1 MNYKQILNRKSVDNN
16 EEKMKNMSF
25 NILYDPGNL
34 YPPGKKVCV
43 EHHVVVYCQ
52 SNCGAV
58 FMAEG
63 EHYYLQ
69 RGDMVLVK
77 PNTVHG
83 FVSYNSGK
91 DPYAGYV
98 VSFSQ
103 EYVDSIASR
112 DIAGMVEYSQKSKL
126 VRTRGT
132 LWERID
138 AVFMMA
144 LEEIN
149 MKAPGWE
156 TALFG
161 SSMVLLVQIARAA
174 AYDPADVT
182 KVEKT
187 ELLSGILAYVE
198 NNLSEK
204 ITLEDVANRF
214 FVSASTVTH
223 LFSKKMNISFYKHV
237 MQRRLWKAK
246 NLIKEGMPMEKIANQ
261 VGFGDY
267 SAFYRAFKQEFGLS
281 PRQFY
286 KESHTDTNT

>member
-1 MNYKQILNRKSVDNN
+1 MNYQQNLNEKSVDNN
-16 EEKMKNMSF
+16 ERKLKNNYFS
-25 NILYDPGNL
+25 ILYDPGNL
-34 YPPGKKVCV
+34 YPPGQKACFD
-43 EHHVVVYCQ
+43 HHVVVYCQ

-58 FMAEG
+58 FMAE
-63 EHYYLQ
+63 EEQYYLQ
-69 RGDMVLVK
+69 RGDMVLLK
-77 PNTVHG
+77 PNTPYG
-83 FVSYNSGK
+83 FVSYNSGV

-98 VSFSQ
+98 ASFSQ
-103 EYVDSIASR
+103 EYVESIASR
-112 DIAGMVEYSQKSKL
+112 DMVQIVEYSGKSKL

-132 LWERID
+132 QWERID
-138 AVFMMA
+138 TLFMMV
-144 LEEIN
+144 LEEMN

-174 AYDPADVT
+174 ASDPAAVT

-237 MQRRLWKAK
+237 MQRRLWRAK

-286 KESHTDTNT
+286 KESRENVG